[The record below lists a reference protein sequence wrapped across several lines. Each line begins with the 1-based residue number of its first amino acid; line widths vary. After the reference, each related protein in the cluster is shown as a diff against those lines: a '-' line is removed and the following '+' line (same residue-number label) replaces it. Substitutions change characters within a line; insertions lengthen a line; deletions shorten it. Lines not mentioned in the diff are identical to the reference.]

1 MTDKS
6 NLKIAVTGGIG
17 SGKSTAIKIISELG
31 YKTVSLDQVYADL
44 LENQVFVENICN
56 ITNTL
61 PIKAD
66 GKKSIDRKAI
76 ADKVFADKTALKAL
90 NSYTHGEILKKA
102 FERGGKGIVFYE
114 VPLLF
119 ENGYQKFFD
128 KVIVIKRD
136 LSERIKSVCLRDGL
150 SDNDVLKRMKN
161 QYDYEKNDLS
171 VHIIILND
179 GDIASLKNNI
189 VKAIDQFEI

>member
-1 MTDKS
+1 MDKS

-44 LENQVFVENICN
+44 LKNQVFVENICAL
-56 ITNTL
+56 TNTL
-61 PIKAD
+61 PINAD
-66 GKKSIDRKAI
+66 GKKNIDRKAI
-76 ADKVFADKTALKAL
+76 ADKVFADKTALEAL
-90 NSYTHGEILKKA
+90 NSYTHGEIFKKA
-102 FERGGKGIVFYE
+102 FERGGEGIVFYE

-119 ENGYQKFFD
+119 ENSYQKFFD

-179 GDIASLKNNI
+179 GDLASLKNNI
-189 VKAIDQFEI
+189 VKVIDQFEI

>member
-1 MTDKS
+1 MDKN
-6 NLKIAVTGGIG
+6 NLKVAVTGGIG
-17 SGKSTAIKIISELG
+17 SGKSTAIKIISQLG
-31 YKTVSLDQVYADL
+31 FKTVSLDQVYKDL
-44 LENQVFVENICN
+44 LQNQTFVENICAV
-56 ITNTL
+56 TNTA
-61 PIKAD
+61 PIIID
-66 GKKSIDRKAI
+66 GKKSIDRKTI
-76 ADKVFADKTALKAL
+76 ADKVFADKTALDAL
-90 NSYTHGEILKKA
+90 NAYTHGEILKQA
-102 FERGGKGIVFYE
+102 FKQGGKGIVFYE

-150 SDNDVLKRMKN
+150 SDNDVLKRMQN

-179 GDIASLKNNI
+179 GDLASFKNNI